1 MLQTIRPQLPI
12 DFVKIGH
19 SKSTNI
25 ADNLAPFP
33 ISFVKLRLS
42 RSTYDAGNLALA
54 PFQLFET
61 DSNLEKLKNN

>member
-1 MLQTIRPQLPI
+1 MLQTIRPNLPI
-12 DFVKIGH
+12 NFVKIEQ

-42 RSTYDAGNLALA
+42 WSTYDADNLA
-54 PFQLFET
+54 PPPYQLCET
-61 DSNLEKLKNN
+61 AGDKIPGET